1 MDGLFKTNWEWMTEN
16 MGGII
21 FDGGDTIPLLD
32 KLHPQVR
39 QEEKAGV
46 QYGFDFRIGV
56 DIFCLWDSCCRSS
69 FDYHNSYAQKEK
81 QRQTDYL

>member
-1 MDGLFKTNWEWMTEN
+1 MTEN
-16 MGGII
+16 MDGTI
-21 FDGGDTIPLLD
+21 FNSDHTSLLLD

-81 QRQTDYL
+81 

>member
-1 MDGLFKTNWEWMTEN
+1 MIENMDGT
-16 MGGII
+16 I
-21 FDGGDTIPLLD
+21 FNSDHTSLLLD

-56 DIFCLWDSCCRSS
+56 DIFCLWDSCCKSS

-81 QRQTDYL
+81 QRKTDYL

>member
-1 MDGLFKTNWEWMTEN
+1 MTEN
-16 MGGII
+16 MDGTI
-21 FDGGDTIPLLD
+21 FNSDHTSLLLD

-81 QRQTDYL
+81 QRKTDYL